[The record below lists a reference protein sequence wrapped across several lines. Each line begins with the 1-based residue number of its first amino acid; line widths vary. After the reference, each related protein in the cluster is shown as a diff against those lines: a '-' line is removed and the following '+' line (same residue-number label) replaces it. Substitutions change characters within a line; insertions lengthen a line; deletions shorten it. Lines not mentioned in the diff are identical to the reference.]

1 VVLAVPNWSGVDL
14 PRPGL
19 DGVSV
24 HYAQG
29 DPDHERTV
37 TAYSGSEEAVIEA
50 TLALAAAWLPLIDLR
65 TQHGVHPRI
74 GALDAC
80 PFVGEV
86 DVPAVAERFWR
97 EFGIP
102 VVLYEQSAGGRT
114 LPDVRRGLYAPDF
127 GSTPHP
133 QWGVTV
139 MGRRSF
145 LIALNLN
152 LPTDD
157 LTIAR
162 HVARAIRVQR
172 EAGKPLF
179 AGVRALGFRLE
190 SQGKTQVSM
199 NLTQPDETA
208 IDPILDWIELEA
220 GLAGEPELIG
230 VIRARDLAGASRLVI
245 DPKQIAD
252 TEF

>member
-1 VVLAVPNWSGVDL
+1 VVLAVPNWSGIGL
-14 PRPGL
+14 PWPGL
-19 DGVSV
+19 GGVSV

-37 TAYSGSEEAVIEA
+37 TAYSGSEAAVTEA

-65 TQHGVHPRI
+65 KQHGVHPRI
-74 GALDAC
+74 GALDVC

-97 EFGIP
+97 EFGVP
-102 VVLYEQSAGGRT
+102 VILYEQSAGGRT
-114 LPDVRRGLYAPDF
+114 LPDVRRGLYSPDF

-172 EAGKPLF
+172 EAGNPMF

-208 IDPILDWIELEA
+208 IDPILDWIEWVA
-220 GLAGEPELIG
+220 GMAGEPELIG
-230 VIRARDLAGASRLVI
+230 VIRTRDLAGASRLVI
-245 DPKQIAD
+245 NPNQIAD